1 MFDTAPPNLPV
12 EPTSQPSRVPTVP
25 RPAGEDPPTP
35 KPVAATANNR
45 SGIKEPEDI
54 FADIQEPDGSRVSNI
69 GSRNSNPESRTP
81 NSAGAPSSGG
91 FPMKIVFGIG
101 IPLVVLGL
109 GIGGWYVYK
118 SYTSSNNTISPPV
131 QQNAQ
136 GNVPVTNAP
145 DNTPAETNP
154 IPKPDETQ
162 MAASQASLALMQAQ
176 AAKGYNGE
184 GLLGVTSTDVLDANQ
199 PSTTIDSFIDQA
211 NQPTATPTITAPPNV
226 PLPGTEVKPS
236 PTTIGVDSDV
246 DGFTNSEEAL
256 LGTDPNS
263 IDSDGDGFGDL
274 NEIASGYDPAS
285 RGGKLNVS
293 ASLKTEAIG
302 SLDVYVPAA
311 WERKPGSGGSVQ
323 ILTGTPA
330 VMTVDMLPY
339 SGASLLAWVMYQD
352 TANVADG
359 YLQAKTAAGNDV
371 VYSNDEMTAW
381 LLVGDTVYRFKY
393 DASGA
398 QTKDFGT
405 IFKQIIVNQAGM

>member
-12 EPTSQPSRVPTVP
+12 EPTQPKAANPESRTPNPEP
-25 RPAGEDPPTP
+25 RTAP
-35 KPVAATANNR
+35 ATANNR

-54 FADIQEPDGSRVSNI
+54 FADIQEPDGSRVSSA
-69 GSRNSNPESRTP
+69 GSRIPNPESRTP
-81 NSAGAPSSGG
+81 NSAGAPSSSG
-91 FPMKIVFGIG
+91 FPMKVVFGIG
-101 IPLVVLGL
+101 IPLVILGL

-131 QQNAQ
+131 QQNVQA
-136 GNVPVTNAP
+136 NVPVTNAP
-145 DNTPAETNP
+145 DNTPEETNP

-184 GLLGVTSTDVLDANQ
+184 GLLGVTSSDALDANQ
-199 PSTTIDSFIDQA
+199 PSTTIDSFVDQT

-236 PTTIGVDSDV
+236 PTTIGVDSDA
-246 DGFTNSEEAL
+246 DGLTNSEEAL
-256 LGTDPNS
+256 LGIDPNS
-263 IDSDGDGFGDL
+263 IDSDGDSFGDL

-293 ASLKTEAIG
+293 ANLKTEMIG
-302 SLDVYVPAA
+302 SLNVHIPAT

-330 VMTVDMLPY
+330 VINVDMLPF

-352 TANVADG
+352 TVNAAEG
-359 YLQAKTAAGNDV
+359 YLQAKIVAGNDV

-381 LLVGDTVYRFKY
+381 LLVGDTVYRFKH

-405 IFKQIIVNQAGM
+405 IFKQVIVNQAGT